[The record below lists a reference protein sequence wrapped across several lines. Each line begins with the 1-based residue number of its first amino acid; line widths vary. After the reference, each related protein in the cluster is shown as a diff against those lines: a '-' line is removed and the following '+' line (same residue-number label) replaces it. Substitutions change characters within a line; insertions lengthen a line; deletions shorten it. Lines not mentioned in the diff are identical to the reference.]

1 MRLCPF
7 DAPPVLWH
15 IASTHLKAEEQIN
28 ENQGHQTAEF
38 IMRPDPLSVSASGR
52 PPGVGG
58 GGGGGGGARGPGD
71 SFSKKVQNR
80 LPVLELDKCL
90 HSFKHLCLDPDGFS

>member
-38 IMRPDPLSVSASGR
+38 IMRPDPLSVC
-52 PPGVGG
+52 VCGG
-58 GGGGGGGARGPGD
+58 GGVRGEGD